1 MQLFNKQSKPFWA
14 SLGVSFF
21 LLFFRMGTPWKLSN
35 WTAARTA
42 WVTPYTK
49 PDQPL
54 RDIYHFLEK
63 KTIIKNKRK
72 FFFSKTKDDRGYRIV
87 TNYECYDS
95 KIYNTQNVEIS
106 NDNLSQHAVF
116 EIKINRCPNTYQMTR
131 FCCVCAIGIKR
142 L

>member
-1 MQLFNKQSKPFWA
+1 MNYDIMQLFNKQSKPFWA

-63 KTIIKNKRK
+63 KNNNKKQEKVFLFKNKGR
-72 FFFSKTKDDRGYRIV
+72 
-87 TNYECYDS
+87 
-95 KIYNTQNVEIS
+95 
-106 NDNLSQHAVF
+106 
-116 EIKINRCPNTYQMTR
+116 P
-131 FCCVCAIGIKR
+131 R